1 MIKSVRVL
9 VGNEM
14 VAGNY
19 GELGAG
25 NALCYQAGVLVF
37 NHILIA
43 YYHQRGT
50 FYLREFC
57 RINIGVVYHQSE

>member
-9 VGNEM
+9 VGDEM
-14 VAGNY
+14 VAWDY
-19 GELGAG
+19 GQFGSW
-25 NALCYQAGVLVF
+25 NTICNQAGVLVF

-50 FYLREFC
+50 FYL
-57 RINIGVVYHQSE
+57 